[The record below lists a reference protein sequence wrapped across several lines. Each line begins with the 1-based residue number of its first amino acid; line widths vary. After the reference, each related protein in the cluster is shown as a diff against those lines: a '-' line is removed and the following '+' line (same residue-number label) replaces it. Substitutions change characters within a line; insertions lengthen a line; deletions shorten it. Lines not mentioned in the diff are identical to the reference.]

1 MVNFESVIEEKKDKK
16 FKGLIALAIIW
27 LLGAVCDRIW
37 FALDHSTPAWDQAEY
52 LTGTLNYSQA
62 LRNPQIFSGEWW
74 TNFWQISSKIPP
86 LVYIL
91 AGFIQNIFGTGADR
105 ATIVHLFF
113 SAILLFSVYGLGVYL
128 FTIEM
133 GLLAA
138 VICQLL
144 PGLYRFRLD
153 FLLDFPLTAVVT
165 FSFFCLTVWRFLGT
179 TKARRTRRKEWFW
192 AVIFGLSFGG
202 SLMVKQTALFFLLVP
217 ILWVLV
223 ETIKEKKWERLAQ
236 LFTAFLVS
244 VLVFGFWY
252 RINWLLILTSGKRAT
267 VDSAIAEGDPPL
279 NTLAAW
285 TFYWQDLPYVVSW
298 VLLLVPIVGLLI
310 YYFKSKA
317 KDPKAKVL
325 NPNLRWLAVF
335 WIGSYLLCSLNIN
348 KDTRYVL
355 PYLPVLAV
363 FLAYCLTLWQGRF
376 AKAIRWGTIGL
387 AFFLML
393 CNLYPLGGAW
403 LTQFLSPRFQHYI
416 YTGAKWPQPE
426 VIGEIIKTE
435 PYLRSN
441 LGVLPSTPKLNQ
453 HNFNYFGALQNFQV
467 YGRQVG
473 TRKKFVSQDARSLSW
488 FITKTGDQGSVPSE
502 AQSQITQIIEQG
514 QDFKLH
520 KTWQLPDESNLNLYR
535 SKQPSII
542 VQPLTKPLA
551 KVTLNKVTVPEK
563 VAPGTPVTVIY
574 DWSGSWQQLRSGIV
588 LLTWYNS
595 ANPKQ
600 FRWLQDHGL
609 GMGNLYPPTLLK
621 NNSSGFRVVEKMAML
636 PSAELVPGTYTLSA
650 TYVNRQTGESYPIQ
664 TPKVTVTVDPNA
676 NKIPAPELDLITQ
689 LRTLAISLPE
699 GPKALDPVFEQIGRI
714 NQYDPTQDYLQQAE
728 TALKFRLKQEP
739 SNWEWAY
746 NLALSEVLQRDVQGA
761 IAALQKVTQL
771 DSQNPYAY
779 AYLAFVHLYNWN
791 PKAAQIALQ
800 PALKINPNS
809 PELQA
814 LSGIASA
821 MQGNLIKAWQQLQP
835 IINNNSSK

>member
-1 MVNFESVIEEKKDKK
+1 MINSKPAIEEKKDKK
-16 FKGLIALAIIW
+16 FQGLIALAVIW
-27 LLGAVCDRIW
+27 LLGALCDRLW

-52 LTGTLNYSQA
+52 LTGTLNYGQA

-74 TNFWQISSKIPP
+74 VNFWHISSKIPP

-91 AGFIQNIFGTGADR
+91 AGFVQNVFGTGFDR
-105 ATIVHLFF
+105 ATIINLFF

-128 FTIEM
+128 FSIEV

-153 FLLDFPLTAVVT
+153 FLLDYPLTAVVT
-165 FSFFCLTVWRFLGT
+165 FSFFCLTVWSFLGT
-179 TKARRTRRKEWFW
+179 TKTRRTRRKEWFW
-192 AVIFGLSFGG
+192 AIIFGLSLGG
-202 SLMVKQTALFFLLVP
+202 SLMVKQTALFFLVTP
-217 ILWVLV
+217 ILWVFV
-223 ETIKEKKWERLAQ
+223 GTIKAKKWERLAQ

-244 VLVFGFWY
+244 ILVFGFWY
-252 RINWLLILTSGKRAT
+252 RINWLLIFTSGKRAT

-310 YYFKSKA
+310 YKVKN
-317 KDPKAKVL
+317 PQAKVL
-325 NPNLRWLAVF
+325 NPNLSWLAVF

-348 KDTRYVL
+348 KDTRYIL

-363 FLAYCLTLWQGRF
+363 FLAYCLTLWKGRF
-376 AKAIRWGTIGL
+376 AQSIRWGTIGL
-387 AFFLML
+387 AFLLML
-393 CNLYPLGGAW
+393 FNLYPLGGAW

-416 YTGAKWPQPE
+416 YTGAELPQQE
-426 VIGEIIKTE
+426 VIAEIIQTE

-473 TRKKFVSQDARSLSW
+473 TRKKFVPQDARSLSW
-488 FITKTGDQGSVPSE
+488 FVTKTGDQGSVPSE
-502 AQSQITQIIEQG
+502 AQSQITQIVEQG
-514 QDFKLH
+514 NDFKLQ
-520 KTWQLPDESNLNLYR
+520 KSWKLPDESNLNLYR
-535 SKQPSII
+535 SKQPPVI
-542 VQPLTKPLA
+542 VQPLAKPLG
-551 KVTLNKVTVPEK
+551 KVTLNKVIVPEK
-563 VAPGTPVTVIY
+563 VAPGNPVPVIY
-574 DWSGSWQQLRSGIV
+574 DWSGSWEQLQSGVV
-588 LLTWYNS
+588 LLTWYNT

-600 FRWLQDHGL
+600 SRWLHDRAL
-609 GMGNLYPPTLLK
+609 AMGNLYPSNLP
-621 NNSSGFRVVEKMAML
+621 NNNSGFRVVEKMAML
-636 PSAELVPGTYTLSA
+636 PPAELTPGTYTLSA
-650 TYVNRQTGESYPIQ
+650 TYVNRKTGESYPIQ
-664 TPKVTVTVDPNA
+664 TPKVTVTIDPNA

-689 LRTLAISLPE
+689 LRSLAISLPE
-699 GPKALDPVFEQIGRI
+699 GLKALTPVFDEIGRI

-739 SNWEWAY
+739 SNWELAY
-746 NLALSEVLQRDVQGA
+746 NLALAEVLQRDVNGA

-800 PALKINPNS
+800 PALTINPNS

-814 LSGIASA
+814 LSGVASA
-821 MQGNLIKAWQQLQP
+821 MQGNLIKAWRQLQP
-835 IINNNSSK
+835 ILNKGSQ

>member
-1 MVNFESVIEEKKDKK
+1 MIEEEKDKK
-16 FKGLIALAIIW
+16 FQGLIALGIIW
-27 LLGAVCDRIW
+27 LLGALCDRLW

-52 LTGTLNYSQA
+52 LTGTLNYGQA

-74 TNFWQISSKIPP
+74 VNFWQISSKIPP

-91 AGFIQNIFGTGADR
+91 AGFVQNVFGNGPDR
-105 ATIVHLFF
+105 ATIINLFF
-113 SAILLFSVYGLGVYL
+113 SAILLISVYGLGVYL
-128 FTIEM
+128 FSVEV

-144 PGLYRFRLD
+144 PGLYRVRLD
-153 FLLDFPLTAVVT
+153 FLLDYPLTAVVT

-179 TKARRTRRKEWFW
+179 AETQRTQRKEWFW
-192 AVIFGLSFGG
+192 AVIFGLSLGV
-202 SLMVKQTALFFLLVP
+202 SLMVKQTALFFLLIP

-223 ETIKEKKWERLAQ
+223 ATIRQKKWERLAQ

-310 YYFKSKA
+310 YYFKSKS
-317 KDPKAKVL
+317 KNPKAKVL
-325 NPNLRWLAVF
+325 NPYLGWLVVF

-376 AKAIRWGTIGL
+376 AKSIRWGTIGL
-387 AFFLML
+387 AFLLML

-416 YTGAKWPQPE
+416 YTGAQWPQRE
-426 VIGEIIKTE
+426 VIAEITQTE

-441 LGVLPSTPKLNQ
+441 LGVLPSTPNLNQ

-473 TRKKFVSQDARSLSW
+473 TRKKFVLQDVRSLSW
-488 FITKTGDQGSVPSE
+488 FVTKTGDQGSVPSE
-502 AQSQITQIIEQG
+502 AQSQITQIVEQG
-514 QDFKLH
+514 KDFKLQ
-520 KTWQLPDESNLNLYR
+520 KSWKLPDGSNLNLYR
-535 SKQPSII
+535 SKQPPVI
-542 VQPLTKPLA
+542 VQPLAKPLG
-551 KVTLNKVTVPEK
+551 KVSLNKVTVPEK
-563 VAPGTPVTVIY
+563 VAPGTPVTVVY
-574 DWSGSWQQLRSGIV
+574 DWSGSWEQLQSGIV

-595 ANPKQ
+595 ATPNQ
-600 FRWLQDHGL
+600 RINNQSRWVHDHGF
-609 GMGNLYPPTLLK
+609 GMGNLYPPNLS
-621 NNSSGFRVVEKMAML
+621 NNASKGFRVVEKMAML
-636 PSAELVPGTYTLSA
+636 PPAELTPGNYTLFA
-650 TYVNRQTGESYPIQ
+650 TYLNRQTGENYPIK
-664 TPKVTVTVDPNA
+664 TPKVTVIIEPNA
-676 NKIPAPELDLITQ
+676 SKIPAPELDLITQ

-699 GPKALDPVFEQIGRI
+699 GPKALDRVFEQIGRI

-728 TALKFRLKQEP
+728 ISLKFRLKREP
-739 SNWEWAY
+739 SNWEFAY
-746 NLALSEVLQRDVQGA
+746 NLALTKVLQRDVKGA
-761 IAALQKVTQL
+761 IAALQTVTQL

-791 PKAAQIALQ
+791 PKAAQTALQ
-800 PALKINPNS
+800 PALAIDPNS

-814 LSGIASA
+814 LSGVASA
-821 MQGNLIKAWQQLQP
+821 MQGNLIKAWRQLQP
-835 IINNNSSK
+835 ILNSNSSK